1 MLFPL
6 YRRTDGGLVIENL
19 VAAVADTTADTAADT
34 TADTTT
40 DEGLREKE
48 LSEGKPNEG
57 EPNTKPIH
65 GRPSLDILFDDLIEM
80 ITGL

>member
-19 VAAVADTTADTAADT
+19 VAAAADT

-48 LSEGKPNEG
+48 PSEGKPNEG